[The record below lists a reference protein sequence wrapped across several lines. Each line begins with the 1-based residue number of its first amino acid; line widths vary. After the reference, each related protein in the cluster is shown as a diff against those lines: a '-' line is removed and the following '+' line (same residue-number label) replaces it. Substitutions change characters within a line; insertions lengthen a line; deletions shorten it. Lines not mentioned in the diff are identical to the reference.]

1 MDDPQGRRRH
11 DKEPYETP
19 QVRKVKL
26 VPDEL
31 AAGACKKQQV
41 FPEFCNKGGIIVNRQ
56 IGS

>member
-1 MDDPQGRRRH
+1 MDDQHRRPGS
-11 DKEPYETP
+11 KEPYETP

-31 AAGACKKQQV
+31 AVGACKKQQV
-41 FPEFCNKGGIIVNRQ
+41 FPEFCNKGGVIVNRQ